1 MQLWRSNQG
10 WPVEKRERYLCVIPP
25 PLPSPPALS
34 WTYHHCFIVRSRIYQ
49 NFKSWCSAH
58 PESRRNIK
66 SKSSRRIP
74 FSIVCLWQ
82 SSWSDARLDWNYR
95 PCRIVWRFEF
105 AIWASIPFST
115 SVTWFER
122 NFQPVWTLRVFFSK
136 TRSYSAI
143 LAIDG
148 VASIY
153 FLFFYI
159 SGCTSSRDFIIS
171 GSFLPPYTRASFH
184 LN

>member
-105 AIWASIPFST
+105 AIWASIPFSA

-122 NFQPVWTLRVFFSK
+122 NFQPIWAPWSFFFFFK
-136 TRSYSAI
+136 TKARSYSAI

-153 FLFFYI
+153 LVFIYI
-159 SGCTSSRDFIIS
+159 SGCTS
-171 GSFLPPYTRASFH
+171 
-184 LN
+184 